1 MESPH
6 QGWLGVE
13 DGMAARPEHLM
24 DVTRLSRRGFLS
36 AAVGVGAGAALAACG
51 GGGGS
56 GSGGTTTIRALH
68 QQQAGYSAADIQGM
82 TAAFMK
88 ANPTIKV
95 ENTLVAYEA
104 LHDKIVAA
112 APAGTYDVVLMDC
125 IWPTE
130 FAKKHV
136 VADISDKV
144 NALPGLSGIFP
155 GAIETAKYQ
164 GKYYGMPWLLDT
176 KYLFYNTEMLAKAG
190 IKPEQLATWDGV
202 KAAAQTLKAKK
213 IVEFPLTGS
222 WAQAEAVVCDY
233 AALLG
238 AFGGSFLDAAGKPAF
253 TTGGGLQAMQFMREL
268 ISTGL
273 ANPTAK
279 ESVEDDVVK
288 TFSQGN
294 AAFALNWTFMYGQ
307 ANDPKQS
314 KIAGKVGML
323 HTPAGPGGKAPGVNG
338 ASALAITSGSQ
349 HQDAAWE
356 YVKYLTSQSVQDK
369 FATSSLPIWKASY
382 DEPAVQKAGTP
393 AVVAV
398 AKTQLQDMI
407 LRPQVP
413 NYNAASQQLQV
424 DIQKALLGSKDPAA
438 ALTEAANAFTASN

>member
-1 MESPH
+1 M
-6 QGWLGVE
+6 
-13 DGMAARPEHLM
+13 
-24 DVTRLSRRGFLS
+24 
-36 AAVGVGAGAALAACG
+36 
-51 GGGGS
+51 
-56 GSGGTTTIRALH
+56 TT
-68 QQQAGYSAADIQGM
+68 
-82 TAAFMK
+82 AFMK

-125 IWPTE
+125 IWPAE

-144 NALPGLSGIFP
+144 KALSGLSGIFP
-155 GAIETAKYQ
+155 GAIQTAQYE

-176 KYLFYNTEMLAKAG
+176 KYLFYNTEMLQKAG

-202 KAAAQTLKAKK
+202 KSAAQALKAKN
-213 IVEFPLTGS
+213 IVKYPLIGS

-233 AALLG
+233 AALVG

-253 TTGGGLQAMQFMREL
+253 TSGGGLQALQFMRDL
-268 ISTGL
+268 ISSGL
-273 ANPTAK
+273 ANPASA
-279 ESVEDDVVK
+279 ESIEDDVVK

-294 AAFALNWTFMYGQ
+294 AAIALNWTFMYGQ
-307 ANDPKQS
+307 ANDPKAS
-314 KIAGKVGML
+314 KVAGKVGML
-323 HTPAGPGGKAPGVNG
+323 RTPAGPGGKAPGVNG

-393 AVVAV
+393 AVVSVAKNPAAGHDSSAAGAELQRGLAAV
-398 AKTQLQDMI
+398 AGRHPEGAAGPPGPGRRRPDRSRPCLHGFELNRRWAARW
-407 LRPQVP
+407 LRLRRPPVP
-413 NYNAASQQLQV
+413 RNVPGWFVRESH
-424 DIQKALLGSKDPAA
+424 GSPRPC
-438 ALTEAANAFTASN
+438 